1 MNVKKSF
8 MLIVCLFLF
17 SLFGISLSSAAD
29 KNDYY
34 PLTVGSEWTMK
45 VTLLEENSKIIEQ
58 KTTIEKPEEM
68 DGAMYSVM
76 KQVDPN
82 DTYTVLLVKND
93 KGVYW
98 YKLKK
103 NSINSYFNPGAPYI
117 TFPVVKGSKW
127 EWNGIW
133 KILFIKNKGTMNFEI
148 QSTTEEVTVPAG
160 KFTCAKVHIVKIVEG
175 KTEEET
181 DWYAPGV
188 GLVKLKSK
196 KMLKELKSY
205 NVK

>member
-1 MNVKKSF
+1 MITRKSS
-8 MLIVCLFLF
+8 LIFTVCLSIILF
-17 SLFGISLSSAAD
+17 SAPIITAAD

-45 VTLLEENSKIIEQ
+45 VTLLEENNKTIEQ
-58 KTTIEKPEEM
+58 KTIIEKPEEM
-68 DGAMYSVM
+68 DGTMYSVM
-76 KQVDPN
+76 KQVDPD
-82 DTYTVLLVKND
+82 DTYTVLLLKNE

-103 NSINSYFNPGAPYI
+103 NSLNSYFNPGAPYI

-127 EWNGIW
+127 EWSGIW

-160 KFTCAKVHIVKIVEG
+160 KFTCARVQIVKVLEG

-196 KMLKELKSY
+196 KYLKELKSY
-205 NVK
+205 DVK